1 VKTNIALYQESLKS
15 DQVDYETPYESL
27 FRLFSIF
34 VYGRFQQQNAF
45 AFIKKF
51 IGVERF
57 VSQRMGR
64 VGQLLS
70 GSCIMLFQLKPAE
83 AAPGTPQ
90 P

>member
-1 VKTNIALYQESLKS
+1 MKTNIALYQENLKS

-34 VYGRFQQQNAF
+34 VYGRFQRQNVF
-45 AFIKKF
+45 AFIKKI
-51 IGVERF
+51 IGGERF
-57 VSQRMGR
+57 VIQRMGR
-64 VGQLLS
+64 VGPLLS

-83 AAPGTPQ
+83 AEPGTPQ